1 MCEKVNELTESLFL
15 DYGSDT
21 EDVLGTDVG
30 WIRYWNPEL
39 LFSTAVADELFSHVL
54 RHSRALE
61 DRYGVRGWY

>member
-61 DRYGVRGWY
+61 DWYGVRGWY